1 MPNSSSKP
9 REALILSYSS
19 AADFQAGEGAGP
31 ERVRGWEA
39 SGLLDA
45 DTRSVL
51 GFAYSRS
58 SARFGDSWAQVCT

>member
-31 ERVRGWEA
+31 EQVRELQKRGQ
-39 SGLLDA
+39 LDA
-45 DTRSVL
+45 GTRSVL
-51 GFAYSRS
+51 GFA
-58 SARFGDSWAQVCT
+58 

>member
-31 ERVRGWEA
+31 ERVREWEER
-39 SGLLDA
+39 GLLDA

-51 GFAYSRS
+51 GFA
-58 SARFGDSWAQVCT
+58 